1 MSPSIHFSCYV
12 RHAVTPPCSIAHE
25 PWSTRHSDTTILR
38 LLAPF
43 DVHYTTICCAN
54 VHMHRDAHISGFL
67 AHPAIVDSCLH
78 IGALAATY
86 KAESSSST
94 LYIPVAFKA
103 FIVFGPLRPAPSVH
117 AHAKIDASDHIRS
130 ALSSYFM
137 RQDGN
142 IPPCGFQ
149 LGDLQAQQLH
159 PERPVGKQPAS
170 RDQTMPVDYTYTI
183 QWQFNSPLRSSSM
196 KESLQRRATHSW
208 LDIHGN
214 PIVGKATHKHLPITA
229 SFLMDV
235 ALIQSLVALALSEQK
250 IYMMSDAS
258 PLHNSIMPFERPQ
271 PLHHLHYGSNAHFLR
286 HSNAASLGIVKV
298 AASEHPEHVWGAVM
312 ASPLDCEW
320 PTISKD
326 TDAFGQASSGKGI
339 LSPRLLVTSHRQA
352 DALTFCNASAGKAII
367 SGGLNGVLP
376 FHIARRR

>member
-1 MSPSIHFSCYV
+1 MHAGHGVHHALYQSLELCTIPIPLALNAASQKFANCSLNLITSVLEVSSGGSMSPSIHFSCYV
-12 RHAVTPPCSIAHE
+12 RHAVTPPCSIAHQ

-170 RDQTMPVDYTYTI
+170 RDQTMPVDYTYT
-183 QWQFNSPLRSSSM
+183 
-196 KESLQRRATHSW
+196 
-208 LDIHGN
+208 
-214 PIVGKATHKHLPITA
+214 
-229 SFLMDV
+229 
-235 ALIQSLVALALSEQK
+235 
-250 IYMMSDAS
+250 
-258 PLHNSIMPFERPQ
+258 
-271 PLHHLHYGSNAHFLR
+271 
-286 HSNAASLGIVKV
+286 
-298 AASEHPEHVWGAVM
+298 M
-312 ASPLDCEW
+312 A
-320 PTISKD
+320 I
-326 TDAFGQASSGKGI
+326 
-339 LSPRLLVTSHRQA
+339 
-352 DALTFCNASAGKAII
+352 
-367 SGGLNGVLP
+367 
-376 FHIARRR
+376 